1 MRTAVAALSWATL
14 SACADV
20 APAPKVLLIGID
32 GVRVDKLA
40 EAATPN
46 LDGLIERG
54 AFSNAGRTS
63 RETVS
68 GPAWSSMLTGVWPEK
83 HRVFG
88 NDFAGDDYQT
98 YPDFLTRLEQV
109 DPAWRT
115 YVVVDWP
122 PLGSAAS
129 NGPLFG
135 AAIDSLVLVD
145 GDALGYGPADSISAV
160 AAAGYL
166 ASADIDAAFVYLG
179 DVDVVGHE
187 TSSLDP
193 AYVAAIETADRQV
206 GVLLDA
212 LARRPSRADE
222 DWLILVSTDHGRRD
236 DGGHGG
242 NSELEETI
250 FVIVSGA
257 SAVRGAIEP
266 APDIVDVAA
275 TALTH
280 LGVVIEPSWSLD
292 GRAVGLA
299 GPARP

>member
-1 MRTAVAALSWATL
+1 MLLWAVL
-14 SACADV
+14 SACTDTV
-20 APAPKVLLIGID
+20 PAPKVLLIGID

-46 LDGLIERG
+46 LDGLVERG
-54 AFSNAGRTS
+54 AFSAAGRTS

-83 HRVFG
+83 HGVFG
-88 NDFAGDDYQT
+88 NDFAEKVYET
-98 YPDFLTRLEQV
+98 YPDFLTRLERV
-109 DPAWRT
+109 DPAWNT

-122 PLGSAAS
+122 PLGSTAS

-145 GDALGYGPADSISAV
+145 GDALGYGPADSISA
-160 AAAGYL
+160 ATAAGYV
-166 ASADIDAAFVYLG
+166 ASADVDAAFVYLG
-179 DVDVVGHE
+179 NVDVVGHE

-193 AYVAAIETADRQV
+193 AYIAAIETADRQV

-242 NSELEETI
+242 NSSLEETI

-257 SAVRGAIEP
+257 SAARGAIDP
-266 APDIVDVAA
+266 APDIVDVAV

-280 LGVVIEPSWSLD
+280 LGAAIDPAWSLD

-299 GPARP
+299 ER